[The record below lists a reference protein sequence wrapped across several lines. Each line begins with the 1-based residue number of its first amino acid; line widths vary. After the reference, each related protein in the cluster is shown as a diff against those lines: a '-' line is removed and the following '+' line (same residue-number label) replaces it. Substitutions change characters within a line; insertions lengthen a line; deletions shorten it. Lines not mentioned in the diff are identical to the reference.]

1 MADNVKKSLCTICA
15 HRNVCAY
22 KDDYLSV
29 IEAVSKAIV
38 DKQLPDGKIALKRVE
53 NFEFVG
59 DISVTCRYYDNC
71 TTQYRNTI
79 D

>member
-1 MADNVKKSLCTICA
+1 MTDNVNESLCTICA
-15 HRNVCAY
+15 HSNVCAY

-29 IEAVSKAIV
+29 IKAVSKTTV
-38 DKQLPDGKIALKRVE
+38 NKQLQDGKIELKPVK

-59 DISVTCRYYDNC
+59 DISVTCRYYDNW